1 MGRDQLFFKK
11 IKYSKTKLKN
21 PNTLQVRLNMFVDIL
36 SHINFAVS
44 LYLLK
49 MNCLSPRYLAV
60 ILYNGNNIILRKETL
75 KSIFMEDI
83 EEGH

>member
-60 ILYNGNNIILRKETL
+60 ILYNGNYY
-75 KSIFMEDI
+75 F
-83 EEGH
+83 EERNTQKYIYGGY